1 MGSVRIFLDKE
12 RNAPLL
18 LRLTRVGTLAVTAL
32 LLFTF
37 LVPGNL
43 ISEAAAFFIP
53 QLIAIGF
60 IGLLFWIAMA
70 KALHWLHLIALLG
83 LVISSYWMVTS
94 VRQVVQPATIA
105 SKQEGGTTFSVMSLN
120 LLHMGFDAEALKQLI
135 EKRQPDLIT
144 FQETASATPRLK
156 EFLAEHYQHSIL
168 PPDKHDTDITLFS
181 KYPIKDAKR
190 ITVPDLKEG
199 PHIPRE
205 FLSAEVNINGTP
217 VQIYAVHPA
226 SPRGPNR
233 LEGRSRYLDHVRKLI
248 QSQEKKIPIVI
259 QGDWN
264 TPVWSQTF
272 QSFLTEL
279 NLKTAFT
286 SFLPRTTRYFIHPSF
301 EAILGSKVDH
311 IVSSEEILI
320 KEHFIDENVGS
331 DHFPIFATLH
341 ILP

>member
-1 MGSVRIFLDKE
+1 MGSVRIFLE
-12 RNAPLL
+12 RQRKGPIL
-18 LRLTRVGTLAVTAL
+18 LRLTRAGTLAVTAL

-83 LVISSYWMVTS
+83 LIISSYWMVTS
-94 VRQVVQPATIA
+94 VTQVVQPATI
-105 SKQEGGTTFSVMSLN
+105 SSTQEGGTTFSVMSLN
-120 LLHMGFDAEALKQLI
+120 LLHMGFDAEALRQLI

-156 EFLAEHYQHSIL
+156 AFLAEHYQYTIL

-181 KYPIKDAKR
+181 KFPIKDARR
-190 ITVPDLKEG
+190 IVVPGLKKG

-205 FLSAEVNINGTP
+205 FLSAQIDVNGTP
-217 VQIYAVHPA
+217 VQVYAIHPA

-233 LEGRSRYLDHVRKLI
+233 LESRTRYLDHVRNLI
-248 QSQEKKIPIVI
+248 KSQEKKVPTII

-264 TPVWSQTF
+264 TPVWSQSF
-272 QSFLTEL
+272 QSLLAEL
-279 NLKTAFT
+279 NLKTTFT

-301 EAILGSKVDH
+301 ETMLGSKVDH

-320 KEHFIDENVGS
+320 KEHFIDEHVGS

-341 ILP
+341 VLP